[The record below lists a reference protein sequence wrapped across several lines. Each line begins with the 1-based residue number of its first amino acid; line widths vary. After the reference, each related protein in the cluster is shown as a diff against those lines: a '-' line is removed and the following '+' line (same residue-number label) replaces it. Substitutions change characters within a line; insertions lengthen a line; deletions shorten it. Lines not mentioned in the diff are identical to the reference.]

1 MLSLLGMVTLVRM
14 TSKLSKL
21 KLIKEEKNERNINL
35 ILSSFGFDIK
45 RLTNSQLTIPLVS

>member
-21 KLIKEEKNERNINL
+21 KLIKEEKNERKINL
-35 ILSSFGFDIK
+35 ILNSFGFDIK
-45 RLTNSQLTIPLVS
+45 RLGNSQLTVPLVS